1 MSVQS
6 TVKTFHALQTP
17 GTLVIQSPSRLES
30 VRASNAGTYGYV
42 TTWGTSNDS
51 NNTSIVAFGGTG
63 KLAGIAV
70 QGRAGYVQALST
82 SLAIDLG
89 KTFQA
94 CSMGGVAV
102 KMPTA
107 ANIGDVVAYQTT
119 TGAILGAFADQAAFT
134 TAALPNSALIP
145 NAKVD
150 YFSVLANEIAIVTL
164 TN

>member
-6 TVKTFHALQTP
+6 TVKTFHAVQTP
-17 GTLVIQSPSRLES
+17 GTLVISSPSRLES

-42 TTWGTSNDS
+42 TTWATSNDS

-63 KLAGIAV
+63 SFAGIAV
-70 QGRAGYVQALST
+70 RGRNGYIPALSSVLT
-82 SLAIDLG
+82 IDLG
-89 KTFQA
+89 KIFQA
-94 CSMGGVAV
+94 CTMGGVAV
-102 KMPTA
+102 KMPTS

-119 TGAILGAFADQAAFT
+119 TGLILGAFANAAAFT
-134 TAALPNSALIP
+134 AAALPNSALIP

>member
-6 TVKTFHALQTP
+6 TVKKFHALQTP
-17 GTLVIQSPSRLES
+17 GTLVIQQPSRLET
-30 VRASNAGTYGYV
+30 VRASNAGFYGYV
-42 TTWGTSNDS
+42 TTWGTSNDYS
-51 NNTSIVAFGGTG
+51 DTSIVAFGGTG

-70 QGRAGYVQALST
+70 QGRAGYVSALNAQ
-82 SLAIDLG
+82 LNIAIGDE
-89 KTFQA
+89 FQA
-94 CSMGGVAV
+94 CSMGGIAV
-102 KMPTA
+102 KMPTS

-119 TGAILGAFADQAAFT
+119 TGAILGAFVDAAAFT

-150 YFSVLANEIAIVTL
+150 YFSVLANEVAIVTL